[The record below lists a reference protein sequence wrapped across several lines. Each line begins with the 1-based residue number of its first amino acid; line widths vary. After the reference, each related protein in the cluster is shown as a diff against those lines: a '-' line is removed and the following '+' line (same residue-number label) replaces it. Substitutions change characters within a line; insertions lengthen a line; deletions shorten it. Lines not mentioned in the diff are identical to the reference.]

1 MHTWQ
6 HQPNTSM
13 GEMYFFQDMETSH
26 IKYSMRREKEHG
38 DLWVIRD
45 ENGKYIDR
53 NMGRNYLMYNKY
65 KN

>member
-6 HQPNTSM
+6 HQPNSSM

-26 IKYSMRREKEHG
+26 IKYTMRREKEYG

-45 ENGKYIDR
+45 ENGEYLDS
-53 NMGRNYLMYNKY
+53 NMGRNYLMCNKYNK
-65 KN
+65 